1 VCSVSLVSAGV
12 AAAANTTARL
22 SALQDSCMMNKLLLL
37 LLLLLLQGL
46 GLLQP
51 GSPLV
56 KFRAALEVFDEAC
69 KLEPSFAEV
78 SGCCIFVG
86 VAVVLPAFQQQRGS

>member
-1 VCSVSLVSAGV
+1 M
-12 AAAANTTARL
+12 NT
-22 SALQDSCMMNKLLLL
+22 
-37 LLLLLLQGL
+37 LLLLLQGL

-78 SGCCIFVG
+78 SRKAHCLCDWLQLLRSGVQTTVVG
-86 VAVVLPAFQQQRGS
+86 VGMRIFTRSGC

>member
-1 VCSVSLVSAGV
+1 LNAYVLQIHQSLLATTSAQ
-12 AAAANTTARL
+12 AYCCFICCRHTTAAS
-22 SALQDSCMMNKLLLL
+22 SAVAT
-37 LLLLLLQGL
+37 LLLLQGV

-56 KFRAALEVFDEAC
+56 KFRAALEVFEEAC

-78 SGCCIFVG
+78 RSSCGY
-86 VAVVLPAFQQQRGS
+86 L